1 MRQSELDFT
10 NNLRQASPYIA
21 KHRGKTI
28 VIYLPGDV
36 IANPDVLHQLSKD
49 LVLLNNLG
57 LKIVLALGATQQI
70 NQALQRQNLH
80 WETHNGHRITEQ
92 KHLQSFQETIGF
104 VRAQIEA
111 AFTQA
116 TAEQHSQ
123 LAIASGNWVTA
134 QPKGII
140 DGVDFQHT
148 GVLRKI
154 NQSAIEQTLASGQIA
169 LITPLAYS
177 LTGEAF
183 NLNTLDQAFALA
195 KALEAEKLML
205 FHPQAV
211 LEKLPQAMSAQNLTE
226 QIEHCQNTELKRILS
241 LALTTGNQLKR
252 IHLMNQSTPDALLL
266 ELFSRDGLGSMIF
279 MDRYHQTRPAQ
290 IDDVAGI
297 INLIAPLESEG
308 ILVKRS
314 RETLE
319 QEIGNF
325 VIAEID
331 EQIIGCAALYPITEH
346 SAELACLAVD
356 PSYRGKSLGT
366 ELLSAIE
373 VKASESNLSE
383 LFLLT
388 THTQHWFIEHGFA
401 ESRPDALPKTR
412 QALYNY
418 QRQSKVLKKTLQK

>member
-28 VIYLPGDV
+28 VIYLPGEL
-36 IANPDVLHQLSKD
+36 IANHDVLHQLSKD

-70 NQALQRQNLH
+70 NHALEQNKLDWQSH
-80 WETHNGHRITEQ
+80 QGHRITEQ

-116 TAEQHSQ
+116 SAEQHAQ
-123 LAIASGNWVTA
+123 LAIASGNWVIA
-134 QPKGII
+134 QPKGVI

-148 GVLRKI
+148 GILRKI
-154 NQSAIEQTLASGQIA
+154 NQPAIENTLASGQIA

-195 KALEAEKLML
+195 NALEAEKLML
-205 FHPQAV
+205 FHPKTV
-211 LEKLPQAMSAQNLTE
+211 LEKLPQAMSAQNLAE
-226 QIEHCQNTELKRILS
+226 QIERCDNPELKRILG
-241 LALTTGNQLKR
+241 LALTRGKHLKR
-252 IHLMNQSTPDALLL
+252 IHLMNQNTPDALLL

-297 INLIAPLESEG
+297 INLIAPLEADG
-308 ILVKRS
+308 MLVKRS

-319 QEIGNF
+319 QEISNF
-325 VIAEID
+325 IIAEVD
-331 EQIIGCAALYPITEH
+331 EQIIGCAALYPMTDNQ
-346 SAELACLAVD
+346 AELACLAVD
-356 PSYRGKSLGT
+356 PNYRGKSLGA
-366 ELLSAIE
+366 ELLNAIE
-373 VKASESNLSE
+373 EQAKQQNTQA

-388 THTQHWFIEHGFA
+388 THTHHWFMGHGFE
-401 ESRPDALPKTR
+401 ESSPDALPHTR

-418 QRQSKVLKKTLQK
+418 QRQSKVLKKVLK